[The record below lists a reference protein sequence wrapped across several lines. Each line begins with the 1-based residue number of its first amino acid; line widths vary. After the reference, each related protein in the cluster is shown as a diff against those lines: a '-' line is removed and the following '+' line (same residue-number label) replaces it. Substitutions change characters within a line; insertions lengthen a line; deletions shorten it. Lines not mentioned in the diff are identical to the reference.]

1 MHKTFTTDD
10 LLLLAYNDPMLE
22 DREELRAEITF
33 CNHLQEKSE
42 QIAEI
47 KQQLDTLIDSAP
59 GHSISSLM
67 NFSRSLSIK
76 DSVISGE
83 KVIMILN

>member
-1 MHKTFTTDD
+1 
-10 LLLLAYNDPMLE
+10 
-22 DREELRAEITF
+22 
-33 CNHLQEKSE
+33 LQEKSE
-42 QIAEI
+42 QIADMQ
-47 KQQLDTLIDSAP
+47 QQLDTLIESAP
-59 GHSISSLM
+59 AHSISSLM